1 MLYEIKQKITK
12 DWILDKVS
20 QEQVMEHYLCV
31 PIQTRNKFKSPLRED
46 KNPSCSFFYSKQGK
60 LYFRDFSND
69 KSLDCFDV
77 ACQVTGLPFKEVLR
91 QVVSDMNLQSESFI
105 VKNYDHL
112 NAVKEEA
119 KRDTQITIAPLLKN
133 DQWAL
138 DAHAKSFWLEYGI
151 TPSTLRK
158 FKVFQLHL
166 AYVNGSRVFT
176 YNGLEPAFAYYF
188 DAGFFKLYFPH
199 STGTR
204 FMQNTTQIQGL
215 QQLPSRGNLL
225 VITKSMKDVMVFSEY
240 GVHAIAPQSESY
252 TFSDEDVLDWSKRFS
267 RIVIVYDFDYTG
279 VTNANK
285 WRKKYGWE
293 YRFVERA
300 KDISDLYKSS
310 PYHAEQWINTLKH
323 DSNRDT

>member
-12 DWILDKVS
+12 DWILEKVS
-20 QEQVMEHYLCV
+20 QEQVMEYYLHV
-31 PIQTRNKFKSPLRED
+31 PVQTRVKFKSPLRQD

-60 LYFRDFSND
+60 LYFRDFSNN

-77 ACQVTGLPFKEVLR
+77 ACQVTDLPFKEVLT

-105 VKNYDHL
+105 VKNYEHL
-112 NAVKEEA
+112 NAAKENA
-119 KRDTQITIAPLLKN
+119 KKDTQITIAPLLEE

-138 DAHAKSFWLEYGI
+138 DAYGKNFWLEYGI

-158 FKVFQLHL
+158 FKVFQLNI
-166 AYVNGSRVFT
+166 AYINNSRVFT
-176 YNGLEPAFAYYF
+176 YNGVEPAFAYYF
-188 DAGFFKLYFPH
+188 EAGLFKLYFPH

-204 FMQNTTQIQGL
+204 FMQNTTHIQGL
-215 QQLPSRGNLL
+215 QQLPSKGDLL
-225 VITKSMKDVMVFSEY
+225 VITKSLKDVMVFNEY
-240 GVHAIAPQSESY
+240 RVHAIAPQSESY
-252 TFSDEDVLDWSKRFS
+252 SFSEEDVLDWGKRFS

-285 WRKKYGWE
+285 WRKKYNWE
-293 YRFVERA
+293 YKFVQGA

-310 PYHAEQWINTLKH
+310 PYHAEQWINSLKH